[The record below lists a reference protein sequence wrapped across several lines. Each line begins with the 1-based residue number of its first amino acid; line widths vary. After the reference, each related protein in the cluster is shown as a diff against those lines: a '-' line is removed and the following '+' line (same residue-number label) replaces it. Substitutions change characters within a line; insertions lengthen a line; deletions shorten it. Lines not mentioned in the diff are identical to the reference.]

1 MAEKQASNSNSDKL
15 KNAKMAISVVVV
27 LLVVISG
34 WYFWTVH
41 NRKPPIPG
49 MDFDSFQSALAQRI
63 QTKFNVAPGSV
74 VVADVPYDVGTLL
87 DPIQAYPSDDSD
99 CLPKPVPQVRD
110 ALNLF
115 PSYQLSSQTAA
126 QITLG
131 SNALQSVTSAGLD
144 LTHTNSLKYSIDD
157 VSVQLMD
164 MKTLGQL
171 TTAGECGTY
180 VAGHPGV
187 RLIRGVVMGRISF
200 TMNANNP
207 GSVQAQLK
215 NLGGGSIS
223 TNADSSSVTVAD
235 QKSTQILQML
245 AVIEAPPQTVQPDRN
260 PASVGSDHGHYHQA
274 HPGPA
279 PAAPPVKVPAPII
292 REAQTAQVAPP
303 SIGNFVARVYL
314 QQDAAD
320 PPAFGTKFAQALKD
334 NWPKAQV
341 IQQVEKIPSAKM
353 PSGAQVRFFN
363 AADLDIANKCRD
375 HLKSIGIDAR
385 VVRVGLTA
393 PQGQLEVW
401 LPKAG
406 TTPATS

>member
-1 MAEKQASNSNSDKL
+1 MAENQAPNPKPGRS
-15 KNAKMAISVVVV
+15 KNAKSAISVVVV
-27 LLVVISG
+27 LLVVIAG

-99 CLPKPVPQVRD
+99 CLPKPVPQLRE

-131 SNALQSVTSAGLD
+131 SNALQSVTSAGLN

-171 TTAGECGTY
+171 TATGECGTY

-187 RLIRGVVMGRISF
+187 RLIRGVVMGKISF
-200 TMNANNP
+200 TMSANNP

-215 NLGGGSIS
+215 SLGGGSVS

-245 AVIEAPPQTVQPDRN
+245 AVIEAPPQAVQPDRN
-260 PASVGSDHGHYHQA
+260 PASVDHGHYHHA
-274 HPGPA
+274 HPGSTPE
-279 PAAPPVKVPAPII
+279 PPPIKVAAPII
-292 REAQTAQVAPP
+292 REAQTAQVASPP
-303 SIGNFVARVYL
+303 IGNFVARVYL

-320 PPAFGTKFAQALKD
+320 PPAFGTRFAQALKD

-353 PSGAQVRFFN
+353 PGGAQVRFFN

-406 TTPATS
+406 TTSTIS